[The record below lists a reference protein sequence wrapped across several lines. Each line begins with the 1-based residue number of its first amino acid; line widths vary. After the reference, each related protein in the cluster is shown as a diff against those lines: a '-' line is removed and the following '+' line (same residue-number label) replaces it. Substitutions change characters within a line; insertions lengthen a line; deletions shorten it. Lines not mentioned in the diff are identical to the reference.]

1 MNSDDRG
8 ALLTLIV
15 GIVLVFFVTG
25 FWTALTLY
33 KHDTFECTNLCG
45 GKHSI
50 YNNDACYCKIGE

>member
-15 GIVLVFFVTG
+15 GIVLVIFVTG
-25 FWTALTLY
+25 FWTALALY
-33 KHDTFECTNLCG
+33 KYDTFDCTKLCD

-50 YNNDACYCKIGE
+50 YNNNACYCKIGE